1 VLGEWCRQFCPVVG
15 VEPPDT
21 LLLDLSDLEHL
32 HPDETVLARNI
43 LRGLAER
50 RLSARLAIADTLGAA
65 WALTREEE
73 LQNENCNLQLANCKT
88 QSDGITPSHFALC
101 KLHFAFCNSSWV
113 IVPPGQTLPVLA
125 SLPIRSLRLPDETV
139 ALLAQLGLHRIGQL
153 ERLPREELPSRF
165 GPAVLRRLDQALGRS
180 EERLPVLHA
189 APEFSARESFEYPTT
204 DHAVLEAALRRLI
217 ERLAL
222 QLTEHGRGALHLEAT
237 LWCPPAESV
246 RLEVGLFQATA
257 AAEHLWGLVQVQLER
272 SRIAEPIVGVEIA
285 VTAHDL
291 LQRRQQELF
300 TDVPPRRHPRHL
312 AALVD
317 RLANRLGSAAVGRP
331 RLLPDAQPE
340 LAYRYAPLVSKNSV
354 RNRFSGGRTQET
366 VPGTVFDEV
375 PARKTVPGN
384 VSDEALAR
392 KTVPG
397 NVFEEAPARKT
408 VPGTFLAMRPLRL
421 LRRPVAVEVMAV
433 LPDGPPVALRLR
445 EHSYQ
450 IVDCKGPER
459 IETGWW
465 RHRPVGRDYYRI
477 ETAAGQRF
485 WLFRRLSDG
494 RWFLHG
500 AFD

>member
-1 VLGEWCRQFCPVVG
+1 VVG
-15 VEPPDT
+15 VEPPAT

-32 HPDETVLARNI
+32 YPDETALARNI
-43 LRGLAER
+43 LGGLAKR

-65 WALTREEE
+65 WALTRE
-73 LQNENCNLQLANCKT
+73 
-88 QSDGITPSHFALC
+88 D
-101 KLHFAFCNSSWV
+101 SSCV
-113 IVPPGQTLPVLA
+113 IVPPGQTLPA
-125 SLPIRSLRLPDETV
+125 IESLPIRSLRLPDETV
-139 ALLAQLGLHRIGQL
+139 ALLTQLGLHHIGQL

-165 GPAVLRRLDQALGRS
+165 GPEVLRRLDQALGRA

-189 APEFSARESFEYPTT
+189 APDFSARESFEYPTT

-217 ERLAL
+217 ERLVV
-222 QLTEHGRGALHLEAT
+222 QLAEHGRGALHLEGT
-237 LWCPPAESV
+237 LCCPPAEPV
-246 RLEVGLFQATA
+246 RLAVGLFQATA
-257 AAEHLWGLVQVQLER
+257 AAEHLWGLIQVQLER
-272 SRIAEPIVGVEIA
+272 SRIAAPVVGAEIA
-285 VTAHDL
+285 VTAHDSF
-291 LQRRQQELF
+291 QRRQQALF
-300 TDVPPRRHPRHL
+300 ADVPPRRHPRHL

-331 RLLPDAQPE
+331 RLLADAQPE
-340 LAYRYAPLVSKNSV
+340 LAYRYAPLVSKKGV

-366 VPGTVFDEV
+366 VPGTFFDE
-375 PARKTVPGN
+375 AQ
-384 VSDEALAR
+384 
-392 KTVPG
+392 
-397 NVFEEAPARKT
+397 ARKT

-421 LRRPVAVEVMAV
+421 LRRPLAVEVMAV
-433 LPDGPPVALRLR
+433 LPDGPPVTLRLH
-445 EHSYQ
+445 EHLDQ

-500 AFD
+500 AFE